1 MNTQKLSEISTSDSF
16 VLEPLSKAAKKVEFV
31 NQENDEMKAIENF
44 QCKEKNC
51 QTICKNVYELNRH
64 IKKKHTKEKESME
77 KLPMLPI
84 Q

>member
-1 MNTQKLSEISTSDSF
+1 
-16 VLEPLSKAAKKVEFV
+16 
-31 NQENDEMKAIENF
+31 MKAIENF